1 MFVVS
6 ILVTSFK
13 NPNIISKILD
23 LILLNGQVFILMMM
37 MMIMIVIMIQHCS
50 KTAKQEGPPAPKCY
64 SLKPNLK
71 LLHRKYQ
78 QCHKLEVAMR
88 YLFRAFSFISSQNI
102 SQSSFFFSCLR
113 HQVTQFTLPPHP
125 PKSFA
130 VVSWSYQ
137 IIYIRY

>member
-13 NPNIISKILD
+13 NPNIISKIFD

-37 MMIMIVIMIQHCS
+37 MMIMIVIMIQHCW

-78 QCHKLEVAMR
+78 QCLLEVAMR
-88 YLFRAFSFISSQNI
+88 YLSRAFSFISSQNI
-102 SQSSFFFSCLR
+102 SQSFFFFSCLR
-113 HQVTQFTLPPHP
+113 HQVTQFTLPPTPLNH
-125 PKSFA
+125 SL
-130 VVSWSYQ
+130 SCRGH
-137 IIYIRY
+137 IRLYI